1 MAAIGDRRV
10 ARQAVR
16 LFLKGRVT
24 AQLADGRRVGL
35 ERKEAGLLAY
45 LALEG
50 VSSRSRLA
58 GLLWPEGNEERA
70 RANLRQRLA
79 RLRRAVGEAVVDDGC
94 GLRLADGVT
103 LDLQNAGE
111 LLAALHYDDCS
122 EFDQWLSRHR
132 CSARAQDRERLL
144 AQAQRL
150 MDSGR
155 FDEAVQR
162 AEQAIAADPVAETG
176 YRQLM
181 KWYCL
186 RGDRAA
192 AVDVW
197 DRCKE
202 VLRREY
208 GLTPSRQTDE
218 LGRAILRAGGPADT
232 GREPGSGL

>member
-208 GLTPSRQTDE
+208 GLTPSRQTGE
-218 LGRAILRAGGPADT
+218 LGRAILRAGEPADT
-232 GREPGSGL
+232 GREPGSRL